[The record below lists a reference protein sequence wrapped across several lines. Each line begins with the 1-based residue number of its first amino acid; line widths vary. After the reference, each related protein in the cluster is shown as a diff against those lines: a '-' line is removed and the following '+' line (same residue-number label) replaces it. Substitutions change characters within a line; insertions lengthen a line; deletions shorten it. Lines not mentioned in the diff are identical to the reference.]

1 MQMKKADRILTHG
14 YVITVDAQRRIVRD
28 GAVAVRDG
36 VIQAVGKT
44 EEILR
49 EYSGEIYDCG
59 GGVVHPGL
67 IDAHEHLC
75 LHITHGWEPDTFS
88 VPDTWKNFER
98 LAYPAVTEQEE
109 VSSVEIA
116 TIEMVKNGKCLFPA
130 GGNRGGEPGRNPR
143 PDGALRR

>member
-1 MQMKKADRILTHG
+1 MKRQKGGFQGMQMKKADRILTHG

-88 VPDTWKNFER
+88 VPGTVASFAARSRAADCICSI
-98 LAYPAVTEQEE
+98 
-109 VSSVEIA
+109 SS
-116 TIEMVKNGKCLFPA
+116 P
-130 GGNRGGEPGRNPR
+130 
-143 PDGALRR
+143 